1 MNTESQRRRAFGF
14 SRLLPLLLS
23 APLAAGLLAC
33 GAGEQSASAD
43 AGTAAP
49 TPPTEVIVTAAERG
63 SLPLELTYTASTRG
77 SREVEVRARVSG
89 ILLSRHYQEGSFV
102 KEGALLFKI
111 DPAPFKAAVDA
122 AAGALEVEKARLLRA
137 EREKN
142 RIGPLFDKNGVSQRE
157 RDDTFSEYEI
167 AKASV
172 TAAEAR
178 LKQAQLEL
186 DYTSVRAPISGFTSK
201 ETRSEGSLV
210 QASSESSLLTR
221 IVRLDPL
228 YVEFSLP
235 DAEVRLLRQA
245 SKGGKELAV
254 PLSLELDN
262 GAQVP
267 QKATLDFLD
276 STVDATSGTLR
287 ARASLANAD
296 AALLPGQFLRV
307 RVDGLTLD
315 NVVIVPARA
324 LLQSATGPYVWVVGE
339 GNVPAMTSV
348 RTGHR
353 HGDQVT
359 IEDGLAGGELVVIE
373 GLQKIYTGSGPVSP
387 VRATG
392 GPT

>member
-1 MNTESQRRRAFGF
+1 MNTESHQDRAFGS
-14 SRLLPLLLS
+14 SRLLLLLL
-23 APLAAGLLAC
+23 APLTAGLLAC
-33 GAGEQSASAD
+33 GGGGGGEQ
-43 AGTAAP
+43 AAP
-49 TPPTEVIVTAAERG
+49 AGAGAAPPPPEVIVTAAERAN
-63 SLPLELTYTASTRG
+63 LPLELTYTASTRG

-89 ILLSRHYQEGSFV
+89 ILLSRHYEEGSFV

-122 AAGALEVEKARLLRA
+122 AAGALEVEKARLVRA

-157 RDDTFSEYEI
+157 RDDTVSEYEI

-172 TAAEAR
+172 MAAEAR

-186 DYTSVRAPISGFTSK
+186 GYTNVRAPISGFTSK

-228 YVEFSLP
+228 YVEFALP

-245 SKGGKELAV
+245 AAPGKELAV
-254 PLSLELDN
+254 PLSLELDS
-262 GAQVP
+262 GVKVP

-276 STVDATSGTLR
+276 SAVDATSGTLR

-307 RVDGLTLD
+307 RVDGLQLD
-315 NVVIVPARA
+315 NVVIVPTRA
-324 LLQSATGPYVWVVGE
+324 LMQGPTGPFVWVVGD
-339 GNVPAMTSV
+339 GNVPAMTPV

-353 HGDQVT
+353 HGDLVS
-359 IEDGLAGGELVVIE
+359 IEEGLKGGELVVIE
-373 GLQKIYTGSGPVSP
+373 GLQKIFPGAGPVAP
-387 VRATG
+387 VRAPG
-392 GPT
+392 GPA